1 MSNSL
6 KQYIELYKVHH
17 DLIDAN
23 SAPALNEMRRMALD
37 VLENCTLPRKGS
49 ENYEITDLNEMLAPD
64 FGLNIARVPIDVNP
78 SESFRCDVPNLSSAL
93 FLILNDTWAETDRAR
108 KSLPDGVI
116 FDSLR
121 NASIAH
127 PKLIKKYY
135 AGISDLTNPVVA
147 LDTLLAQDGFFLYVP
162 SGVKIEK
169 PLQLVNILQN
179 GMSLMAVRR
188 GLIIIE
194 EGAEARL
201 LICDHTQNPETD
213 FLALQTIE
221 IYAGKN
227 STFDLYDMEESSQR
241 TSRLSAIYLKQK
253 EGSNVLLDGITL
265 YNGNSRNEYYCTLD
279 GQHSSLRLLGLAIED
294 KHRKADTYSIIRHE
308 ASDCKSDEL
317 FKYTIDD
324 EAMGGFSGRIYVD
337 QDAARTEAYQS
348 NRNIVGSDTAR
359 MMSKPQLEIY
369 NDDVKCSH
377 GTAIGQLDPMQ
388 LFYMRT
394 RGLSEDSARLLLK
407 QAFMADIIDGVRLPV
422 LRDRLKL
429 LVERRLS
436 GAESLCHE
444 CGTNCS

>member
-6 KQYIELYKVHH
+6 KQYIELYKEHH

-127 PKLIKKYY
+127 PELIKKYY